1 MLNPDTITIEYGT
14 NGMPD
19 LGANQMY
26 YNASVSGTIDTM
38 PDIPVSPAWHDAT
51 LVCTSVTVM

>member
-1 MLNPDTITIEYGT
+1 
-14 NGMPD
+14 MPD

-38 PDIPVSPAWHDAT
+38 PDIPGLAVCTTVTWA
-51 LVCTSVTVM
+51 CTSVTVM